1 MFKTN
6 DAANTL
12 RKEKEI
18 RREKGGRKEIK
29 LSFYGKKWS

>member
-1 MFKTN
+1 M

-18 RREKGGRKEIK
+18 RHEKGGRKEIK
-29 LSFYGKKWS
+29 LSFYGRK